1 MNTFQRIIKY
11 AAIAFA
17 VFLTIAILTGIVG
30 ALTGV
35 LSIFN
40 GKEESRIDYSKE
52 FSGIEQLDIN
62 HKLGKL
68 NVKTGSGFKVEATNV
83 SDRFRAEV
91 VNGTLVI
98 DEPDFARWFKWLN
111 KGRTRMKSIVTVY
124 VPEDFNAKRIKID
137 SGAGEIKLEDLSA
150 QRLIIN
156 AGVGD
161 VYGKGIKAM
170 RVDADGGVGNIS
182 LVDVDLTDVDFD
194 CGVGNIN
201 IEGQILGKSEFDCG
215 VGSVNIKIKGAREDY
230 ALKVSAGLGRVRVN
244 DQKVS
249 GEYNDSYRA
258 DNTIKIDGGVGDVD
272 ITFSH

>member
-35 LSIFN
+35 ISIFN

-111 KGRTRMKSIVTVY
+111 KGRTHMKSIVTVY